1 MTPVPLHTSEATVI
15 GAANGWGKRLADT
28 LTEAGCTVHRVD
40 IDTPQWQVDAALA
53 ASACICLAIPDDAIG
68 DWLARHTGQL
78 RGKCLIDCA
87 TNKNAFAETL
97 KALANDGVSVCSTHP
112 MAAADSALRG
122 QNCLIMPLGR
132 NSADA
137 EAFARSL
144 YRRLDMHLHGLAFTH
159 HGELMLVVQMLP
171 HLMQR
176 LYLALLQQGLAPI
189 GLAVGELT
197 ETASANYL
205 LNELGIGRVAS
216 QRASVSA
223 GILET
228 GLNSER
234 GRMLLEYLKQQVLL
248 VQQNAGSR
256 EQLAAQFE
264 QDVTALDPQGTW
276 RTAMAEKTEAA
287 LNRLGNLRSR
297 SLVLEAPNRIGMLRD
312 ILSVLADHGID
323 MTALDSQLL
332 EGDRRVRFEIG
343 IGSAEID
350 TASLT
355 LDLTKHETEML
366 R

>member
-1 MTPVPLHTSEATVI
+1 VLPAQ
-15 GAANGWGKRLADT
+15 
-28 LTEAGCTVHRVD
+28 RV
-40 IDTPQWQVDAALA
+40 QQE
-53 ASACICLAIPDDAIG
+53 
-68 DWLARHTGQL
+68 Q
-78 RGKCLIDCA
+78 
-87 TNKNAFAETL
+87 
-97 KALANDGVSVCSTHP
+97 
-112 MAAADSALRG
+112 
-122 QNCLIMPLGR
+122 
-132 NSADA
+132 
-137 EAFARSL
+137 
-144 YRRLDMHLHGLAFTH
+144 
-159 HGELMLVVQMLP
+159 
-171 HLMQR
+171 
-176 LYLALLQQGLAPI
+176 LALLELQVQQVL
-189 GLAVGELT
+189 
-197 ETASANYL
+197 
-205 LNELGIGRVAS
+205 
-216 QRASVSA
+216 
-223 GILET
+223 
-228 GLNSER
+228 
-234 GRMLLEYLKQQVLL
+234 QVLL